1 VLAADAFVT
10 TSPDVVAGYPWFGT
24 WSRDTMTSYEGLF
37 LATGRA
43 EEGRALL
50 RAYAATVSEGMLANT
65 ADTGAIE
72 FNTAD
77 ATLWLIHAIDRH
89 VGVTGDLDLAASVVP
104 VLDSVIKAHMEGT
117 RNGIGVDPA
126 DGLLTQGQPGY
137 ALTWMDAGSTG
148 SV

>member
-37 LATGRA
+37 L
-43 EEGRALL
+43 
-50 RAYAATVSEGMLANT
+50 MLANT

>member
-1 VLAADAFVT
+1 
-10 TSPDVVAGYPWFGT
+10 
-24 WSRDTMTSYEGLF
+24 
-37 LATGRA
+37 
-43 EEGRALL
+43 
-50 RAYAATVSEGMLANT
+50 
-65 ADTGAIE
+65 
-72 FNTAD
+72 
-77 ATLWLIHAIDRH
+77 
-89 VGVTGDLDLAASVVP
+89 